1 MQEAAPHAVLGRG
14 RPSTA
19 KQRAQWGTSVQLRQ
33 LRRGARRPVSEHGS
47 PSEQAPQ
54 PAAPPIANEA
64 HRLGEQ
70 VGRFAALNLRR
81 LGAMAAAR
89 IAKVGASGA
98 LDASKSLAP
107 KDSGDE
113 PALPSPATARAEE
126 LVSRTSALLSE
137 FAEDAGGRLKK
148 AAAFAREEAEDIWA
162 EAQQLRRDQVDSNHT
177 S

>member
-33 LRRGARRPVSEHGS
+33 LRRGARRPVSEHGA
-47 PSEQAPQ
+47 PSEQAPK

-89 IAKVGASGA
+89 IARVGASGA
-98 LDASKSLAP
+98 LGAPESLAP
-107 KDSGDE
+107 KDGVE
-113 PALPSPATARAEE
+113 TALPSSATARAEE

-137 FAEDAGGRLKK
+137 FAADAGGRLKK
-148 AAAFAREEAEDIWA
+148 AAALAREEAEDIWA
-162 EAQQLRRDQVDSNHT
+162 EAQQLRRDQVDSHHT
-177 S
+177 P